1 MPEIKLS
8 SEQLSSLG
16 GKVPEI
22 KRVKTIRPRRF
33 READV
38 LIRIGLDAAK
48 IAGKQAYDKAK
59 KSGITDSRKLSDIR
73 NNAADKASED
83 VKKLTLKHWS
93 KSGIK
98 QVPYKEAPTRSDKLY

>member
-1 MPEIKLS
+1 MPEVKLS
-8 SEQLSSLG
+8 HEQLSALG
-16 GKVPEI
+16 GKIPEI
-22 KRVKTIRPRRF
+22 NRVKIIRPRRF
-33 READV
+33 SEADV

-48 IAGKQAYDKAK
+48 LAGKQAYDRAK
-59 KSGITDSRKLSDIR
+59 KSGIKDSRQLSDIR

-98 QVPYKEAPTRSDKLY
+98 QVPYERDPTIVKLY

>member
-8 SEQLSSLG
+8 HEQLSALG
-16 GKVPEI
+16 GKIPEI
-22 KRVKTIRPRRF
+22 KRVKKLRPRRF

-48 IAGKQAYDKAK
+48 LAGKQAYDKAK

-73 NNAADKASED
+73 NNAADKASEEAKRLT
-83 VKKLTLKHWS
+83 VKRWAES
-93 KSGIK
+93 KIK
-98 QVPYKEAPTRSDKLY
+98 QVTYERDPIKVKLY